1 MEKLK
6 QTSKA
11 NRVSAD
17 GLLVEAGDNNRAV
30 LVELNCETD
39 FVAHGDEFVAL
50 ANTVAKTIVA
60 NYELVKE
67 NGAEARPWHLKLK
80 DQMNH
85 LADLISSYSAKCGEK
100 IELRRFALIDAGTGQ
115 SVSTFVHINGKIG
128 AILLTNG
135 VNAEAAR
142 NIAMHLSAM
151 NPEYIFTDDIPSYV
165 LERFASEFKEPAGFE
180 NKPEKIQETIRKGF
194 VDKKNIWSY
203 TSFTKTYYGRV
214 LRLLNNI

>member
-67 NGAEARPWHLKLK
+67 NGAEAALTLK
-80 DQMNH
+80 
-85 LADLISSYSAKCGEK
+85 
-100 IELRRFALIDAGTGQ
+100 
-115 SVSTFVHINGKIG
+115 
-128 AILLTNG
+128 
-135 VNAEAAR
+135 AEGSDES
-142 NIAMHLSAM
+142 LSWF
-151 NPEYIFTDDIPSYV
+151 NFI
-165 LERFASEFKEPAGFE
+165 
-180 NKPEKIQETIRKGF
+180 IQC
-194 VDKKNIWSY
+194 
-203 TSFTKTYYGRV
+203 
-214 LRLLNNI
+214 

>member
-6 QTSKA
+6 RASKA

-67 NGAEARPWHLKLK
+67 NGAEA
-80 DQMNH
+80 
-85 LADLISSYSAKCGEK
+85 DL
-100 IELRRFALIDAGTGQ
+100 DT
-115 SVSTFVHINGKIG
+115 
-128 AILLTNG
+128 
-135 VNAEAAR
+135 
-142 NIAMHLSAM
+142 
-151 NPEYIFTDDIPSYV
+151 
-165 LERFASEFKEPAGFE
+165 
-180 NKPEKIQETIRKGF
+180 
-194 VDKKNIWSY
+194 
-203 TSFTKTYYGRV
+203 
-214 LRLLNNI
+214 